1 MGSVVISIDAELG
14 WGFHDLPDPSR
25 ARIEAGRSGW
35 STLLNILDTHD
46 IPATWAVVGHLMLD
60 DCDGIHADH
69 SSIPGWFDRERG
81 AWQDRPDLRFGSDL
95 VADLIE
101 SPTDHEVACHTFS
114 HVLFDD
120 ARVTRDI
127 AIDEIEASI
136 RVADSVGI
144 EFDSF
149 IFPRNAVSHRDLV
162 AAYGFTGYRSL
173 GPVPDG
179 QLRQSAMK
187 LLAAIDPRPVE
198 LVTPRVDEYGLVD
211 VPPSLYL
218 FGFED
223 LPRRVAERL
232 GTDPIVRQAKRG
244 IDRASR
250 SDGVFHMWLHPNNLQ
265 TERDV
270 TRLEQIIRYLAEI
283 RVRTDLQV
291 ETIAEVSART
301 RNPIRALH
309 PTIRQ

>member
-1 MGSVVISIDAELG
+1 
-14 WGFHDLPDPSR
+14 
-25 ARIEAGRSGW
+25 
-35 STLLNILDTHD
+35 
-46 IPATWAVVGHLMLD
+46 
-60 DCDGIHADH
+60 
-69 SSIPGWFDRERG
+69 
-81 AWQDRPDLRFGSDL
+81 
-95 VADLIE
+95 
-101 SPTDHEVACHTFS
+101 
-114 HVLFDD
+114 
-120 ARVTRDI
+120 
-127 AIDEIEASI
+127 
-136 RVADSVGI
+136 
-144 EFDSF
+144 
-149 IFPRNAVSHRDLV
+149 
-162 AAYGFTGYRSL
+162 
-173 GPVPDG
+173 
-179 QLRQSAMK
+179 MK